1 MLGLLFGLL
10 VTQLICPPL
19 RLLPLLLPRL
29 LWHRLI
35 WLLPLLPLLSLVR
48 SPLPLLRWP
57 FSQPDCSRARVHQE
71 VVTCPDEGPDSM
83 TLLKAQLIPTPAT
96 ASTLSRG

>member
-1 MLGLLFGLL
+1 MLFGLL

-19 RLLPLLLPRL
+19 RLLPLLLPQF

-35 WLLPLLPLLSLVR
+35 WLLSLLPLLSLFR
-48 SPLPLLRWP
+48 LPLPLLGWP
-57 FSQPDCSRARVHQE
+57 LSQPDCSRARVHQE
-71 VVTCPDEGPDSM
+71 VVTCPDEGPVSM

-96 ASTLSRG
+96 ASALSRG